1 TPIEKQLGDILDN
14 MLVVAV
20 KKRYQSAGEVLRDL
34 QPAVELRSAVGYDYT
49 KLRDLLANQ
58 KWKAADEETAK
69 AMFTVAGRD
78 DFLRVEDIDHFPEDL
93 RTIDRLWL
101 KFSNGKFGFS
111 VQKEIYQ
118 KLGGTMTFDPEK
130 IWRKFGDTVGWR
142 DNRRWLNKWKDYDEL
157 NWRRPLRDNTPGGHL
172 PGLVRDLRNWMELKR
187 YMALLSRRDL

>member
-1 TPIEKQLGDILDN
+1 
-14 MLVVAV
+14 
-20 KKRYQSAGEVLRDL
+20 
-34 QPAVELRSAVGYDYT
+34 VELRSAVGYDYT

-58 KWKAADEETAK
+58 KWQEADQETAK
-69 AMFTVAGRD
+69 AMLKVAGRD
-78 DFLRVEDIDHFPEDL
+78 DFLREKDIDNFPCEDL

-118 KLGGTMTFDPEK
+118 QLGGTREFDLE

-142 DNRRWLNKWKDYDEL
+142 DDGGRWKTRKEL

-172 PGLVRDLRNWMELKR
+172 PYVSGFRLRFRSPPVVTREGGRW
-187 YMALLSRRDL
+187 ALLSRRDL